1 MSTISHHPP
10 VESFS
15 PETLNVLSEAFE
27 IAWTFVERSSAPP
40 LAERSA
46 LREILARNIVISAR
60 RGVTNKVALANFAIG
75 KLGAEPPSLPAK
87 P

>member
-1 MSTISHHPP
+1 MSQISHHPP

-15 PETLNVLSEAFE
+15 PETLDVLSEAFE
-27 IAWTFVERSSAPP
+27 IAWTFVERTSAPP

-60 RGVTNKVALANFAIG
+60 KGVTNKVALANFAIG
-75 KLGAEPPSLPAK
+75 QLGADTMSRSIK